1 MGKDLDSKVERRF
14 YVLGMNETSKTLKL
28 DGQADDR
35 SLVHIVRFVDG
46 YSVGWK
52 FCLREEL
59 REMLDIR
66 AADRVGFSAS
76 ERVFFQGKQYCFSAG
91 HLIYDCREAYERKWE
106 DALKVVRYAV
116 QVVAGIPAGFVKTKE
131 YRTMDAVAV
140 NEDGRLSAE
149 PALIEYTRRKMGY
162 GEVEL
167 SLLKNNAGQG
177 LVEIG
182 RYKTDQEKFVSFLQS
197 GVLRDFSG
205 TVMFSEWVN

>member
-1 MGKDLDSKVERRF
+1 M
-14 YVLGMNETSKTLKL
+14 MNEAKKTLKL

-66 AADRVGFSAS
+66 SAERVGFSAS
-76 ERVFFQGKQYCFSAG
+76 ERVFFQGKQYCFAAG

-116 QVVAGIPAGFVKTKE
+116 QVVSAIPAGLVKTKE
-131 YRTMDAVAV
+131 YRTPEAVAFS
-140 NEDGRLSAE
+140 EDGRLASE
-149 PALIEYTRRKMGY
+149 PALIEFTRRKMGY
-162 GEVEL
+162 GELEV
-167 SLLKNNAGQG
+167 SLLKNNLG
-177 LVEIG
+177 LGLREIG
-182 RYKTDQEKFVSFLQS
+182 RFKTDQEKFVSFLQS

-205 TVMFSEWVN
+205 SVISSECSN